1 MPDGRELA
9 YEEYGDPDG
18 EPVLS
23 FHGGLSSRLDAAP
36 AHQAALALGVRLLSP
51 DRPGIGRSTFQPGR
65 RLLDWPAD
73 VAALTDALGIDR
85 FAVMGWSCGGP
96 YAAVCGARMSDR
108 VTAVGLLS
116 SAVPLELVGTT
127 KGLARDDR
135 ILLFLVRRAPRLAS
149 ALLRITIG
157 DATERRLYREIRR
170 SFPAVD
176 RAALEER
183 GSIVDAVAF
192 VKESMRQGAAGVPPG
207 LSGVR
212 EPVGLRSQRGHGAGP
227 DLGGRGGQHRSPGV
241 PGAIAPPSAPGP
253 ALPGTGRGPPLP
265 SAAPGAGDPQPPD
278 ESGQRLRRSDGHAYR
293 SPQLVM
299 LTGLTMGVPTSIWIW

>member
-1 MPDGRELA
+1 MTRSVTLPDGRELA
-9 YEEYGDPDG
+9 YEEYGDPAG

-36 AHQAALALGVRLLSP
+36 AHRAALDLGVRLLSP

-108 VTAVGLLS
+108 ITAVGLLS

-135 ILLFLVRRAPRLAS
+135 ILLLLVRWAPRLAA
-149 ALLRITIG
+149 ALLRVTIG
-157 DATERRLYREIRR
+157 DATDRRLYREIRR

-176 RAALEER
+176 RAALDER

-192 VKESMRQGAAGVPPG
+192 VKESMRQGAEGCLQDYRVFGSPWGFDLSEVTVPVQIWEGEEDNTGPPEYRELLLRHLPRAQ
-207 LSGVR
+207 LS
-212 EPVGLRSQRGHGAGP
+212 L
-227 DLGGRGGQHRSPGV
+227 V
-241 PGAIAPPSAPGP
+241 PGEGHLSLLQHQAPAILS
-253 ALPGTGRGPPLP
+253 
-265 SAAPGAGDPQPPD
+265 
-278 ESGQRLRRSDGHAYR
+278 H
-293 SPQLVM
+293 
-299 LTGLTMGVPTSIWIW
+299 LTSQVNG

>member
-1 MPDGRELA
+1 MTRSVTLPDGRELA
-9 YEEYGDPDG
+9 YEEYGDPAG

-36 AHQAALALGVRLLSP
+36 AHQAALDLGVRLLSP

-108 VTAVGLLS
+108 ITAVGLLS

-135 ILLFLVRRAPRLAS
+135 ILLFLVRRAPRLAA
-149 ALLRITIG
+149 ALLRVTIG
-157 DATERRLYREIRR
+157 EATERRLYREIRR

-192 VKESMRQGAAGVPPG
+192 VKESMRQGAEGCLQDYRVFGSPWGGDLSEVTVPVQIWEGEEDNTGPPEYRELLLRHLPRAQ
-207 LSGVR
+207 LS
-212 EPVGLRSQRGHGAGP
+212 L
-227 DLGGRGGQHRSPGV
+227 V
-241 PGAIAPPSAPGP
+241 PGEGHLSLLQHQAPAILS
-253 ALPGTGRGPPLP
+253 
-265 SAAPGAGDPQPPD
+265 
-278 ESGQRLRRSDGHAYR
+278 H
-293 SPQLVM
+293 
-299 LTGLTMGVPTSIWIW
+299 LTSQVNG

>member
-1 MPDGRELA
+1 MTRSVTLPDGRELA
-9 YEEYGDPDG
+9 YEEYGDPAGD
-18 EPVLS
+18 PVLS

-36 AHQAALALGVRLLSP
+36 AHQAALDLGVRLLSP
-51 DRPGIGRSTFQPGR
+51 DRPGMGRSTFQPGR

-116 SAVPLELVGTT
+116 SAVPFELVGTT

-135 ILLFLVRRAPRLAS
+135 ILLFLVRWAPWLAS
-149 ALLRITIG
+149 ALLRVSIG
-157 DATERRLYREIRR
+157 EATETRLYREIRR

-183 GSIVDAVAF
+183 GSIDRRRGLRQRVDAP
-192 VKESMRQGAAGVPPG
+192 RGRRGASRTTGS
-207 LSGVR
+207 SG
-212 EPVGLRSQRGHGAGP
+212 A
-227 DLGGRGGQHRSPGV
+227 RGGSISARSPCRSRSGRARKTTPVHRSTGSCCSV
-241 PGAIAPPSAPGP
+241 TSPGP
-253 ALPGTGRGPPLP
+253 SSP
-265 SAAPGAGDPQPPD
+265 SYPARAISP
-278 ESGQRLRRSDGHAYR
+278 SSSTRRRRS
-293 SPQLVM
+293 SSL
-299 LTGLTMGVPTSIWIW
+299 LTSQVNG

>member
-1 MPDGRELA
+1 MTRSVTLPDGRELA
-9 YEEYGDPDG
+9 YEEYGDPAG

-36 AHQAALALGVRLLSP
+36 AHQAALDLGVRLISP

-96 YAAVCGARMSDR
+96 YAAVCGARMGDR
-108 VTAVGLLS
+108 ITAAGLLS

-135 ILLFLVRRAPRLAS
+135 ILLFLVRWAPRLAS
-149 ALLRITIG
+149 ALLRVTIG
-157 DATERRLYREIRR
+157 EATEGRLYREIRR

-192 VKESMRQGAAGVPPG
+192 VKESMRQGAEGCLQDYRVFGSPWG
-207 LSGVR
+207 F
-212 EPVGLRSQRGHGAGP
+212 
-227 DLGGRGGQHRSPGV
+227 DLGEVTVPVQIWEGEEDTTGPPEYRELLLRHLPQAELSLV
-241 PGAIAPPSAPGP
+241 PGEGHLSLLQHQAPAILS
-253 ALPGTGRGPPLP
+253 
-265 SAAPGAGDPQPPD
+265 
-278 ESGQRLRRSDGHAYR
+278 H
-293 SPQLVM
+293 
-299 LTGLTMGVPTSIWIW
+299 LTSQVNG

>member
-1 MPDGRELA
+1 MTGSVTMPDGRHLA
-9 YEEYGDPDG
+9 YEEYGDPEG
-18 EPVLS
+18 TPVLS

-36 AHQAALALGVRLLSP
+36 ADTAARALGVRVVSP

-73 VAALTDALGIDR
+73 VVALTDALEIDR

-96 YAAVCGARMSDR
+96 YAAACAARMRDR

-116 SAVPLELVGTT
+116 SAVPLDLVGTT
-127 KGLARDDR
+127 KGLSRDDR
-135 ILLFLVRRAPRLAS
+135 ILLFLVQRAPWLAS
-149 ALLRITIG
+149 ALLRISIG

-192 VKESMRQGAAGVPPG
+192 VKESMRQGTAGCLQDYRIFGDPWDFELEEVTAPVHIWEGAEDNTGPPEY
-207 LSGVR
+207 R
-212 EPVGLRSQRGHGAGP
+212 ELLLRHLPQAQ
-227 DLGGRGGQHRSPGV
+227 LCLV
-241 PGAIAPPSAPGP
+241 PGEGHLSLLQHQATAILRQLTSPVSGE
-253 ALPGTGRGPPLP
+253 
-265 SAAPGAGDPQPPD
+265 PD
-278 ESGQRLRRSDGHAYR
+278 DR
-293 SPQLVM
+293 
-299 LTGLTMGVPTSIWIW
+299 

>member
-1 MPDGRELA
+1 MTCSVTLPDGRELA
-9 YEEYGDPDG
+9 YEEYGDPAG

-36 AHQAALALGVRLLSP
+36 AHQAALDLGVRLLSP
-51 DRPGIGRSTFQPGR
+51 DRPGIGLSTFQPGR

-73 VAALTDALGIDR
+73 VAALTNALGIDR

-108 VTAVGLLS
+108 ITAVGLLS

-135 ILLFLVRRAPRLAS
+135 LLLFLVRWAPRLAA

-157 DATERRLYREIRR
+157 EATERRLYREIRR

-192 VKESMRQGAAGVPPG
+192 VKESMRQGAEGCLQDYRVFGSPWGFDLSEVTVPVQIWEGEEDNTGPPEYRELLLRHLPRAQ
-207 LSGVR
+207 LS
-212 EPVGLRSQRGHGAGP
+212 L
-227 DLGGRGGQHRSPGV
+227 V
-241 PGAIAPPSAPGP
+241 PGEGHLSLLQHQAPAILS
-253 ALPGTGRGPPLP
+253 L
-265 SAAPGAGDPQPPD
+265 
-278 ESGQRLRRSDGHAYR
+278 
-293 SPQLVM
+293 
-299 LTGLTMGVPTSIWIW
+299 LTSQVNG

>member
-1 MPDGRELA
+1 MTGSVTLPDGRELA
-9 YEEYGDPDG
+9 YEEYGDPGG

-36 AHQAALALGVRLLSP
+36 AHQAALDLGVRLLSP
-51 DRPGIGRSTFQPGR
+51 DRPGIGLSTFQPGR

-73 VAALTDALGIDR
+73 VAALADALGIDR

-135 ILLFLVRRAPRLAS
+135 LLLFLVRWTPRLAA

-157 DATERRLYREIRR
+157 QATERRLYREIRR

-192 VKESMRQGAAGVPPG
+192 VKESMRQGAQGCLQDYRVFGSPWGFDLSEVTVPVQIWEGEEDNTGPPEYRELLLRHLPRAQ
-207 LSGVR
+207 LS
-212 EPVGLRSQRGHGAGP
+212 L
-227 DLGGRGGQHRSPGV
+227 V
-241 PGAIAPPSAPGP
+241 PGEGHLSLLQHQAPAILS
-253 ALPGTGRGPPLP
+253 L
-265 SAAPGAGDPQPPD
+265 
-278 ESGQRLRRSDGHAYR
+278 
-293 SPQLVM
+293 
-299 LTGLTMGVPTSIWIW
+299 LTSQVNG

>member
-1 MPDGRELA
+1 MTGSVTLPDGRELA
-9 YEEYGDPDG
+9 YEEYGDPAG
-18 EPVLS
+18 NPVLS

-36 AHQAALALGVRLLSP
+36 AHQAALDLGVRLLSP
-51 DRPGIGRSTFQPGR
+51 DRPGIGLSTFQPGR

-73 VAALTDALGIDR
+73 VAAMTDALGIDR

-135 ILLFLVRRAPRLAS
+135 ILLFLVRWAPRLAA
-149 ALLRITIG
+149 ALLRVTIG
-157 DATERRLYREIRR
+157 EATERRLYREIRR

-192 VKESMRQGAAGVPPG
+192 VKESMRQGAEGCLQDYRVFGSPWGFDLSEVTVPVQIWEGEEDNTGPPEYRELLLRHLPRAQ
-207 LSGVR
+207 LS
-212 EPVGLRSQRGHGAGP
+212 L
-227 DLGGRGGQHRSPGV
+227 V
-241 PGAIAPPSAPGP
+241 PGEGHLSLLQHQAPAILS
-253 ALPGTGRGPPLP
+253 
-265 SAAPGAGDPQPPD
+265 
-278 ESGQRLRRSDGHAYR
+278 H
-293 SPQLVM
+293 
-299 LTGLTMGVPTSIWIW
+299 LTSQVNG